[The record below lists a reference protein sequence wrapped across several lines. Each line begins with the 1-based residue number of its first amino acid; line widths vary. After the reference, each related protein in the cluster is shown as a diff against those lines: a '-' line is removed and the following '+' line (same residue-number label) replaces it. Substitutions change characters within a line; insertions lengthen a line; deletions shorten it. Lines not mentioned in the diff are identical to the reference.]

1 MLNILVRD
9 RIGIDVVIMRRNVVA
24 RIVSRHG
31 CVDISKKR
39 KDGNDTDG

>member
-1 MLNILVRD
+1 MLDVLVRN
-9 RIGIDVVIMRRNVVA
+9 RIGIDIVILRRNVVA

-31 CVDISKKR
+31 CVDISKRR